1 MSNAASLT
9 LDNDTQEELPAFLSN
24 ANRDNLTPL
33 PKIMTNQAAIAASIL
48 PDSAV
53 TTTFRTAA
61 ATQGSVDSSVSKQWA
76 SRPDDEKFLD
86 LYTMRTAIEN
96 RFKQCRTIETRAD
109 DININNQMQL
119 EIAGYDNVAN
129 LNNWTFNQLCNLANV
144 PVEYIKRIAN
154 DDNLSLVADNI
165 RHGVS
170 KRKDSGIKALINI
183 DTKELRALNSATYG
197 RIWDYQ
203 VIDQVIKVAG
213 NGINETQW
221 KVPGQINWQSSNGVT
236 VEYNPFVDVT
246 KETTTLYASD
256 RDCYIFLVDD
266 THPIEVGKLS
276 NGEPDLMF
284 RGFYVWNS
292 EVGADTFGI
301 STMLMR
307 GVCQNRNIWGVE
319 GKTQLQFRHSVK
331 APDKFV
337 QHAFPMLA
345 AYSMS
350 PTIGIVSKVRNAK
363 ATIIAR
369 DDEERNSF
377 LLSKVKLP
385 QGIVD
390 SVLAKCI
397 QEEQKPME
405 SVWDAVQGM
414 TAVARGLRHQD
425 ARLALESKAGALMER
440 IAA

>member
-1 MSNAASLT
+1 MTNAASLT
-9 LDNDTQEELPAFLSN
+9 LDNDTLDEVPAFLGGN
-24 ANRDNLTPL
+24 NH
-33 PKIMTNQAAIAASIL
+33 AAIAASIM
-48 PDSAV
+48 PDTAV

-61 ATQGSVDSSVSKQWA
+61 ATQGSVDNSVSKQWA
-76 SRPDDEKFLD
+76 SRPDDEKYLD
-86 LYTMRTAIEN
+86 LYSMRNAIEA
-96 RFKQCRTIETRAD
+96 RFKNCRTIEAQAS
-109 DININNQMQL
+109 DIGISDNMQL
-119 EIAGYDNVAN
+119 MVGDADYLN
-129 LNNWTFNQLCNLANV
+129 LNNWTFTQLCNLANV

-154 DDNLSLVADNI
+154 DDNLQLVASNI
-165 RHGVS
+165 QHGIS
-170 KRKDSGIKALINI
+170 KRKSDGIKALYNAE
-183 DTKELRALNSATYG
+183 TNELRALNSATYG

-203 VIDQVIKVAG
+203 VIDQVIKIAG

-221 KVPGQINWQSSNGVT
+221 KVPGQIDWSDNNGVT
-236 VEYNPFVDVT
+236 VAYNPFVDVT

-266 THPIEVGKLS
+266 THSIEVGKLS

-292 EVGADTFGI
+292 EVGGTTFGI

-319 GKTQLQFRHSVK
+319 GKTNLQFRHSVK
-331 APDKFV
+331 APDKFM
-337 QHAFPMLA
+337 QQAFPMLA

-363 ATIIAR
+363 ATIIAKE
-369 DDEERNSF
+369 DEERNSF
-377 LLSKVKLP
+377 LLGKVKLP

-390 SVLAKCI
+390 RVLAKCI

-425 ARLALESKAGALMER
+425 ARLDLESKAGALMER